1 VTGVEKVHDI
11 PQATKLLST
20 FKSHLNDSHLLEIVR
35 DIIPLGERGE
45 KGAVGKAEWFKK
57 HAQDIGATLVV
68 VGSERL
74 PKGIKKGVDRGSQ
87 VGDGKQWG
95 TGIGVPLGSTALAML
110 NGVQVPTM
118 VVKRSAFFGR
128 AMLDKGSFML
138 AVDTDG
144 GVYMPSP
151 QRSTLSNRIPHLARC
166 CRAWAADNRRPPAA
180 ACKAAL
186 ESMLLWVRR
195 QDKCCVARHERM
207 RAAAEVR
214 QSLDRSMWELEEM
227 GLNKGVRIMKR
238 VAQGHAWAD
247 AVVDCAATERTDVLI
262 VASPNNSTEVP
273 AELLEVI
280 MKAQCAVL
288 LHRGPSEAAAG

>member
-144 GVYMPSP
+144 
-151 QRSTLSNRIPHLARC
+151 
-166 CRAWAADNRRPPAA
+166 